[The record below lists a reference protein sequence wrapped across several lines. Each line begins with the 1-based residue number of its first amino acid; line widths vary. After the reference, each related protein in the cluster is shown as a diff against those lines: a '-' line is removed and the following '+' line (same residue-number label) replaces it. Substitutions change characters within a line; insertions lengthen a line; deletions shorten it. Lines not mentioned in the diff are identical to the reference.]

1 MMSVRSLLLKLE
13 EMERD
18 EAGHVAGT
26 PDHGSPEGQENNWEV
41 EAGGGEE
48 EGEMGGR

>member
-1 MMSVRSLLLKLE
+1 MMSVRGLLLTQE
-13 EMERD
+13 EMEGD
-18 EAGHVAGT
+18 EAGQVAGT
-26 PDHGSPEGQENNWEV
+26 PDHGSPEGQESNWEV